1 MRPAFWLTAA
11 RSVTADDEL
20 FVKKRDEKY
29 TFSAVLLE
37 MGPWNQGSRASRAA
51 CVLADSGSASAAGE
65 EADADD
71 DDAADDVTGV
81 AVNGSVGDKRN
92 FTWRI
97 ISLHLC
103 SPAPP

>member
-1 MRPAFWLTAA
+1 MRPAFWLTAV
-11 RSVTADDEL
+11 RSVTADGEP
-20 FVKKRDEKY
+20 FVIKRGEKH

-81 AVNGSVGDKRN
+81 AVNGSVGDERN

-97 ISLHLC
+97 ICLQLC
-103 SPAPP
+103 SLATP